1 MKVARNLGK
10 TLRAFQPT
18 IRELQVGLISF
29 PPFFLEF
36 KFDKDAIMNT
46 IMFVPMQDVSREFKS
61 TLEREIGLDDI
72 STPTQNPNDL
82 NRTDTMSTPPSVT
95 STEDSQTVA
104 DPSE

>member
-29 PPFFLEF
+29 PPFFLEV

-46 IMFVPMQDVSREFKS
+46 VMFVPMQDVSREFKS

-72 STPTQNPNDL
+72 STSTQNPNNL

-95 STEDSQTVA
+95 RTEDSQTVA

>member
-29 PPFFLEF
+29 PLFLLEV

-46 IMFVPMQDVSREFKS
+46 VMFVPM
-61 TLEREIGLDDI
+61 
-72 STPTQNPNDL
+72 
-82 NRTDTMSTPPSVT
+82 
-95 STEDSQTVA
+95 
-104 DPSE
+104 